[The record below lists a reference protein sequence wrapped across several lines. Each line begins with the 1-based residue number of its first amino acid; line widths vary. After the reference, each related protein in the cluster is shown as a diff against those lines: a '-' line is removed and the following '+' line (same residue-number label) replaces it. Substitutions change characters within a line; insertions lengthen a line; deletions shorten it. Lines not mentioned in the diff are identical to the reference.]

1 MRPRIIAVDY
11 DGTLC
16 MGGKMNLSLISRLKA
31 EQGRG
36 NIVILWTCREGGS
49 LREAVS
55 ELRRNGFIPN
65 NVNANCLSGIREMGH
80 DSRKVYADVY
90 IDDKNVAIR

>member
-16 MGGKMNLSLISRLKA
+16 IDGRMNLNLISRLKA

-36 NIVILWTCREGGS
+36 SIVILWSCREGKR
-49 LREAVS
+49 LREAVA
-55 ELRRNGFIPN
+55 ELRRSGFVPN
-65 NVNANCLSGIREMGH
+65 CVNANCRSGIAAMGH
-80 DSRKVYADVY
+80 DSRKVFADVY
-90 IDDKNVAIR
+90 IDDKNMR